1 MKRDNILNLWL
12 SMLDEVIHEY
22 KLSSKDII
30 LNIIKYMY
38 NVSNLLHYY
47 VPIF

>member
-22 KLSSKDII
+22 KLSSKDIRY
-30 LNIIKYMY
+30 IIKYMY

-47 VPIF
+47 VPVF